1 MSFDSKFIITYD
13 FHITDLTVCVV
24 NDFARQNNEFIV
36 GHANFFWVPTLK
48 PFFKHGSKVNECN
61 SDNGSSSKRTDS
73 KKMRKKQEQKRLF
86 PKEAD
91 TMDSGGVI
99 FGMNS
104 DLIMY
109 MCVHFCTLL
118 NNCCPYIIPLFIN
131 I

>member
-1 MSFDSKFIITYD
+1 MILHAQITK
-13 FHITDLTVCVV
+13 
-24 NDFARQNNEFIV
+24 FIV
-36 GHANFFWVPTLK
+36 GHAIFLWVPTLK

-91 TMDSGGVI
+91 TMDSGGLI
-99 FGMNS
+99 FEMNS
-104 DLIMY
+104 NLFVYIWK
-109 MCVHFCTLL
+109 HFCTFL